1 MKKQKTSKAS
11 LIRPPIVAVLGH
23 VDHGKTTLL
32 DTIRKSN
39 QVSREFGGITQHI
52 GAYQV
57 EVETHDGK
65 RKITFI
71 DTPGHEAFSKI
82 RSRGVS
88 VTDLVVLVIA
98 ATEGVKPQTEESLKY
113 ITKANVPFI
122 VAATKMDAPGANIDR
137 VKKHLSKIGVLTE
150 GYGGEVVVVPV
161 SSQKNEGIKELLE
174 MILLLSEM
182 TGLKGGDSDPFL
194 GVIIESSLD
203 SKRGAI
209 GTILVKKGTVK
220 RGDEIYTSEGKIKI
234 RAMFDENRKS
244 VDIATSSKPV
254 EVLGFK
260 NVPEVGSIVSKEKI
274 DFVKKA
280 DITRTIGTNETSS
293 TSSKKLNVIIKVDTQ
308 SSLEAILGKL
318 GDVNVIDTGVGDI
331 GTSEIM
337 QAKTSLAFV
346 IGFNVKIS
354 KSAITLAE
362 QEGVMFKTYN
372 VIYELLEEIEEV
384 AELVE
389 KGQQEKILGEGK
401 IVAVFSTSEGKIAGI
416 KIVSGRLAK
425 GDRVKLVRNDEEIAI
440 GRILNIKIGK
450 EDVSKVE
457 HGNECGAK
465 LSSNLDFD
473 TNDMLISTKV
483 AQIKLS

>member
-1 MKKQKTSKAS
+1 MKKQKRSNT
-11 LIRPPIVAVLGH
+11 LLTRPPIVTVLGH

-57 EVETHDGK
+57 EVATPEGK

-71 DTPGHEAFSKI
+71 DTPGHEAFSKM

-113 ITKANVPFI
+113 IKEANVPFI
-122 VAATKMDAPGANIDR
+122 VAATKMDVEEANIDR

-150 GYGGEVVVVPV
+150 GYGGDIVVVPV
-161 SSQKNEGIKELLE
+161 SSQKNEGIKELLG

-203 SKRGAI
+203 SKRGAL
-209 GTILVKKGTVK
+209 GTILVKKGIIK
-220 RGDEIYTSEGKIKI
+220 KGDEMYTSDGKIKI
-234 RAMFDENRKS
+234 RVMFDENGKA

-260 NVPEVGSIVSKEKI
+260 NVPEVGSIVSNEKI
-274 DFVKKA
+274 DFIKKVEPTHKIA
-280 DITRTIGTNETSS
+280 NNDTSS
-293 TSSKKLNVIIKVDTQ
+293 ASGKKLNVILKVDTQ
-308 SSLEAILGKL
+308 GSLEAILGKVR
-318 GDVNVIDTGVGDI
+318 DVNVIEVGVGDI

-354 KSAITLAE
+354 KSAQKLAE

-372 VIYELLEEIEEV
+372 IIYELLEEIEEV

-416 KIVSGRLAK
+416 KVTFGRLAK
-425 GDRVKLVRNDEEIAI
+425 GDRIKLVRVDKEIAI
-440 GRILNIKIGK
+440 GRILNIKTGK

-457 HGNECGAK
+457 QGNECGAK
-465 LSSNLDFD
+465 LSSNLDFN